1 MKLYS
6 LGYGG
11 KACYFD
17 VGVNGELKYEASS
30 AGGEG
35 YLSWGAERGTDIYV
49 AHEQT
54 DLPGGEVTSGI
65 GHSNDI
71 LLKQ

>member
-1 MKLYS
+1 MAGMKLYS
-6 LGYGG
+6 LGYSG

-17 VGVNGELKYEASS
+17 LLDDGRPVLKATS

-35 YLSWGAERGTDIYV
+35 YLSWGAERGRHLYV

-54 DLPGGEVTSGI
+54 KLPGGEVTSGI
-65 GHSNDI
+65 GRF
-71 LLKQ
+71 